1 MNWSALY
8 QLAVACVACSLAA
21 CHGAED
27 GSTVSNVTS
36 TTSVAEGTAD
46 EPPPLLELPPLPEE
60 RPSAVASFPF
70 LPGEPTDQAISIG
83 DTTHGLVV
91 QGRAVRESESLKI
104 LPKQRARDLRYGT
117 TSLTA
122 LLEHAGRAVLAE
134 TKTPLWLGNLGRKD
148 GGDIEWSVSH
158 NAGRD
163 ADVAF
168 AYVDAVTKRPV
179 DPPDLVPLDRD
190 GLSVDKKLAFDA
202 GRTWIAVRAMLQF
215 EGASVQYLFISE
227 PLKKKLLEHA
237 KRRGEPARLLEHA
250 ADVLRQPAG
259 AAPHD
264 DHLHVRIYCGKLD
277 VACGCKDFGFVH
289 TRARQ
294 YPEEAEL
301 ARRAALALLEA
312 ESAER
317 RAVALL
323 RLGFIG
329 TGDDVAAAAKLVA
342 DPSPEVRRA
351 AVLLL
356 GVLGDR
362 SLVDLLVRRFREE
375 NDVGVLLASLEALG
389 QLGGDTAGAVLRD
402 VMLAAQSGPRATDP
416 PPRPL
421 LGLPPLALEPTPL
434 QKLLTPPAPTPPTL
448 DRRGLAD
455 LAVRAARTVE
465 SDLVLPPLVAEL
477 DPLDREASLR
487 AAEALA
493 FVTNQRLLGGD
504 DAAAIARAKQA
515 YAAFEPTVGKHGKAW
530 SARDAWVLQ
539 GFARRGLRV
548 TGLDRRGVW
557 ELFRGLS
564 EEPHVAHNARAALVR
579 VLGADRA
586 VLRFGYGDACRT
598 LWDVAWDRRRE
609 LDLGAPSKEQV
620 RACAEARAAER

>member
-1 MNWSALY
+1 MP
-8 QLAVACVACSLAA
+8 Q
-21 CHGAED
+21 GAPP
-27 GSTVSNVTS
+27 G
-36 TTSVAEGTAD
+36 
-46 EPPPLLELPPLPEE
+46 EPPPLRDLPPLPEE
-60 RPSAVASFPF
+60 SVPSSASFPF

-91 QGRAVRESESLKI
+91 LGRAVRESESLKI

-117 TSLTA
+117 SSLTA
-122 LLEHAGRAVLAE
+122 LLERAGSAVHDK
-134 TKTPLWLGNLGRKD
+134 TKTPLWLGNLGRKE

-190 GLSVDKKLAFDA
+190 GLSADKKLAFDA
-202 GRTWIAVRAMLQF
+202 GRTWLAVRAMLEF
-215 EGASVQYLFISE
+215 DGASVQYLFISE

-237 KRRGEPARLLEHA
+237 KRLGEPARLLEHA

-277 VACGCKDFGFVH
+277 AACGCKDFGFVH
-289 TRARQ
+289 ARARQ
-294 YPEEAEL
+294 HPDEAER
-301 ARRAALALLEA
+301 ARRTALELLTSP
-312 ESAER
+312 SAER
-317 RAVALL
+317 RERALL

-329 TGDDVAAAAKLVA
+329 TSEDMAPAAKLVTDEA
-342 DPSPEVRRA
+342 PEVRRA
-351 AVLLL
+351 AVLLV

-362 SLVDLLVRRFREE
+362 SYVDLLMRRFREE
-375 NDVGVLLASLEALG
+375 NDGGVLLAVLEALG
-389 QLGGDTAGAVLRD
+389 QLGGDTAGGVLRD
-402 VMLAAQSGPRATDP
+402 VMLAAQSAPRAPEP

-434 QKLLTPPAPTPPTL
+434 QKLLTPPAPTPLAL
-448 DRRGLAD
+448 DRRSLAD
-455 LAVRAARTVE
+455 LAVRASRTVE
-465 SDLVLPPLVAEL
+465 SDLVLPSLVAEL
-477 DPLDREASLR
+477 DPRDRQASLR

-493 FVTNQRLLGGD
+493 FVTNQRLLVGD
-504 DAAAIARAKQA
+504 DAAAIERAKQA
-515 YAAFEPTVGKHGKAW
+515 YAAFEPSVGKHGKAW
-530 SARDAWVLQ
+530 SARDAWLLQ

-548 TGLDRRGVW
+548 PGLDRRGVW

-564 EEPHVAHNARAALVR
+564 EEPHVAHNARAALGR
-579 VLGADRA
+579 LLGADRA
-586 VLRFGYGDACRT
+586 VLRFGFGDACRT

-609 LDLGAPSKEQV
+609 LNLGAPTKEQV

>member
-1 MNWSALY
+1 MNWAPLY
-8 QLAVACVACSLAA
+8 QLAAASVMVAFGAFACSSRGEEGAPTNGELATTSSSA
-21 CHGAED
+21 AG
-27 GSTVSNVTS
+27 TS
-36 TTSVAEGTAD
+36 TNAES
-46 EPPPLLELPPLPEE
+46 PPLLDLPPLPEE
-60 RPSAVASFPF
+60 APSVSASFPF
-70 LPGEPTDQAISIG
+70 LPGEPGDHAVSIG
-83 DTTHGLVV
+83 DTTHGLLV

-117 TSLTA
+117 TELTA
-122 LLEHAGRAVLAE
+122 LLEHAGRAVHTE
-134 TKTPLWLGNLGRKD
+134 SKTPLWLGNLGRKE

-168 AYVDAVTKRPV
+168 AYVDAITKGPV

-202 GRTWIAVRAMLQF
+202 ARTWMAVRAMLSF

-237 KRRGEPARLLEHA
+237 KRRGEPAKLLEHA

-264 DHLHVRIYCGKLD
+264 DHLHVRIYCSKLD

-289 TRARQ
+289 DRARQ
-294 YPEEAEL
+294 HPEQAEV
-301 ARRAALALLEA
+301 ARRAALALLA
-312 ESAER
+312 DPSATR
-317 RAVALL
+317 RATALL

-329 TGDDVAAAAKLVA
+329 NADDVALATKLVR
-342 DPSPEVRRA
+342 DSSPEVGRA
-351 AVLLL
+351 AVLLI

-362 SLVDLLVRRFREE
+362 NDVDLLLGRFREE
-375 NDVGVLLASLEALG
+375 NDGAVLVAVLEALG

-402 VMLAAQSGPRATDP
+402 VMLAAQSAPDALEP

-421 LGLPPLALEPTPL
+421 LGLPPLALEPSPL
-434 QKLLTPPAPTPPTL
+434 QKLLAPPSPTPLAL
-448 DRRGLAD
+448 DRRGL
-455 LAVRAARTVE
+455 ARTVE

-477 DPLDREASLR
+477 NPQDRAASVR
-487 AAEALA
+487 AAEALS
-493 FVTNQRLLGGD
+493 FLTNQRLLTGDD
-504 DAAAIARAKQA
+504 DAAITRAKQA
-515 YAAFEPTVGKHGKAW
+515 YAAFAPTVGKHGKGW

-539 GFARRGLRV
+539 GFARRGLRIPS
-548 TGLDRRGVW
+548 LDRRGVW

-564 EEPHVAHNARAALVR
+564 EETHVAYNARSALVR
-579 VLGADRA
+579 LLGADRA

-609 LDLGAPSKEQV
+609 LNLGAPSKEQV